1 MFTQTRL
8 RRRRN
13 SVHIL
18 HAYSKFLM
26 KVIKDLIKEGKRY
39 FICEKINI
47 ISYKI
52 FYVMKDFLSKR

>member
-13 SVHIL
+13 SVNIL

-26 KVIKDLIKEGKRY
+26 KAIKNLIKEGKRY
-39 FICEKINI
+39 FICEKISI

-52 FYVMKDFLSKR
+52 YFVMKDF